1 MSLHAVRP
9 LPDNA
14 YTRALRGAVPVP
26 AGGKDKL
33 AFQVLMVFCMVT
45 CMVTLN
51 WLIHASDRS
60 LAAFSEV
67 LYEYPLTFVAALFV
81 RTVVANPLV
90 GRLARAV
97 VPAGLAGFRRT
108 VAMTLV
114 NVSVMVTFMTFFGV
128 LISNGPAG
136 FTWLAY
142 AESLPLSY
150 LLAFSVNL
158 LAVGPF
164 VKVAY
169 AAAVKPGLLWAS
181 EKAAEL
187 RAAARAAIPRTLFGR
202 GE

>member
-67 LYEYPLTFVAALFV
+67 LYEYPLTFIAALFV

-164 VKVAY
+164 VKV
-169 AAAVKPGLLWAS
+169 
-181 EKAAEL
+181 
-187 RAAARAAIPRTLFGR
+187 
-202 GE
+202 

>member
-1 MSLHAVRP
+1 
-9 LPDNA
+9 
-14 YTRALRGAVPVP
+14 
-26 AGGKDKL
+26 
-33 AFQVLMVFCMVT
+33 
-45 CMVTLN
+45 MVTLN

-67 LYEYPLTFVAALFV
+67 LYEYSLTFVAALFV
-81 RTVVANPLV
+81 RTVVTNPLV

-150 LLAFSVNL
+150 LLAFSVL
-158 LAVGPF
+158 FVGTFFRRMKGGLYIGAV
-164 VKVAY
+164 VAC
-169 AAAVKPGLLWAS
+169 
-181 EKAAEL
+181 
-187 RAAARAAIPRTLFGR
+187 AARFLVHFISGVTVYRIYAPTELFNTTFTNPWLYSLVYNGSYMLIDLALCAVILLLLQKPMKKFLVNV
-202 GE
+202 G

>member
-67 LYEYPLTFVAALFV
+67 LYEYPLTFIAALFV

-187 RAAARAAIPRTLFGR
+187 RAAIPRTLFGR

>member
-60 LAAFSEV
+60 SAAFSEV

-97 VPAGLAGFRRT
+97 VPASLAGFRRT

-169 AAAVKPGLLWAS
+169 TAAVRPGLLWAS
-181 EKAAEL
+181 EKAAEV
-187 RAAARAAIPRTLFGR
+187 RAAIRTAIPRTLFGR

>member
-1 MSLHAVRP
+1 MSLHVARS

-33 AFQVLMVFCMVT
+33 AFQTLMVFCMVT
-45 CMVTLN
+45 CMVTIN
-51 WLIHASDRS
+51 WLLHASEITW
-60 LAAFSEV
+60 AAYAQA
-67 LYEYPLTFVAALFV
+67 LYEYPLTFAAAFCVRLF
-81 RTVVANPLV
+81 VANPIV
-90 GRLARAV
+90 ARVVPAV
-97 VPAGLAGFRRT
+97 VPSDLVGFKRT

-114 NVSVMVTFMTFFGV
+114 NVVSMVTFMTFFGV

-142 AESLPLSY
+142 AEGLPVSLV
-150 LLAFSVNL
+150 LAFAVNL

-164 VKVAY
+164 VKIAY
-169 AAAVKPGLLWAS
+169 AYAVRPGLARLR
-181 EKAAEL
+181 EKIGEA
-187 RAAARAAIPRTLFGR
+187 RAAARSLVPSVLADK